1 MTEREHPAQQVAP
14 HEREA
19 LPGSAGLDSLS
30 QYPFTGLLDLNPDP
44 DLALDLHLG
53 QELDL
58 FPLGASPQPPDYA
71 NSGTNNYSLSDMHF
85 ESSLDLANHQGL
97 DFYHDDKSSTA
108 IYPSGACNFFPSSS
122 PRLLD
127 TTNLGFP
134 SSLTSS
140 SRTDGGTEL
149 FLPLSAGSISSR
161 NGGSNSLSASEPG
174 AIEAEVRVREG
185 LMQPEGVRLLLRCVA
200 SHTFDGDLALD
211 PGPDSHSSAHPL
223 LVTLTKLEHAAERQQ
238 ESRAGQ
244 GLFSLPP
251 PDATWD
257 LVPPR
262 RQCDA
267 LLDAYIKNFESVLRI
282 LHVSSFLQEYDR
294 LWSRPP
300 SQPNCADRTFLCR
313 LLLVLVLGSHVSLS
327 PGDLTEGDRALK
339 EQATRWL
346 ACARDLLKRQLAETG
361 RGHFETAQIMCLL
374 ALVRHTQKQRSLSG
388 PDCVFGDY
396 DQTRIGIQMR
406 LYKEPD
412 AAAWSPKDMEMR
424 RRLWCTMLELSL
436 QLCLDEELPPPIA
449 SDGYDCVPPSN
460 ILDDD
465 IDKGIVQAGLTP
477 STILGLLAKTQRLRL
492 RILHLITLPKTPKT
506 SEDLRQVAAEL
517 NETCHATSDTMRGF
531 VQPAPTEFQTKMLHM
546 FTWPFLVAAHS
557 LSGVDQGPCEPVSY
571 HSRRMR
577 MEVSTM
583 LLDLHFPGINQPV
596 SLTTSLDNA
605 GPGTSSASASH
616 ARGVIANDNP
626 PNSDVLVSSGVHLQP
641 SSALGGAESS
651 YTALLLHGSGQGHL
665 VRAQRRAT
673 ALLCLDLINELEAN
687 EFPTLNRPSQKQ
699 LRRLLQGAIHL
710 FESRMRC
717 AGAAHSVREFVVF
730 AAAASYIDTL
740 LANSGNKSSGGHK
753 GSFGSL
759 HDVTSQKLVTK
770 AVSESLTICAEVL
783 RQAKL

>member
-1 MTEREHPAQQVAP
+1 MTATERPAQQLTTD
-14 HEREA
+14 ERDA
-19 LPGSAGLDSLS
+19 LPGSARPGSLG
-30 QYPFTGLLDLNPDP
+30 QYPFTGFLDLNIDP
-44 DLALDLHLG
+44 DLALDLDMG
-53 QELDL
+53 PNLDV
-58 FPLGASPQPPDYA
+58 FPLDASPQPPDYA
-71 NSGTNNYSLSDMHF
+71 NIGTNNSSLSDMHF
-85 ESSLDLANHQGL
+85 EPSLDFANQSGFE
-97 DFYHDDKSSTA
+97 FYHDKSATA
-108 IYPSGACNFFPSSS
+108 VYPSGACNISPSSS
-122 PRLLD
+122 PLLMNI
-127 TTNLGFP
+127 TNLGFS

-140 SRTDGGTEL
+140 SRTDCGTDRVL
-149 FLPLSAGSISSR
+149 QLSASSASSR
-161 NGGSNSLSASEPG
+161 SRGSVSLSASEPST
-174 AIEAEVRVREG
+174 IEPEVRFREG

-200 SHTFDGDLALD
+200 SHAFDGDLALY
-211 PGPDSHSSAHPL
+211 PGMGSHSSAHPL

-238 ESRAGQ
+238 ESRAGL
-244 GLFSLPP
+244 GLFSLPL

-282 LHVSSFLQEYDR
+282 LHVPSFLQEYDR

-300 SQPNCADRTFLCR
+300 SQPSCADPTFLCR
-313 LLLVLVLGSHVSLS
+313 LLLVLVLGSYVSLS
-327 PGDLTEGDRALK
+327 PGDLTDGDRALK
-339 EQATRWL
+339 EQASRWL
-346 ACARDLLKRQLAETG
+346 ACARDLLKRQLATTG
-361 RGHFETAQIMCLL
+361 RGHFETAQIMCLI
-374 ALVRHTQKQRSLSG
+374 ALVCHTQKQRGLSG
-388 PDCVFGDY
+388 PDYVFGDY

-412 AAAWSPKDMEMR
+412 AAAWSAKDMEMR

-449 SDGYDCVPPSN
+449 SDGYDCEPPSN

-465 IDKGIVQAGLTP
+465 IDEGIVQAGLTP
-477 STILGLLAKTQRLRL
+477 STVLGLLAKTQRLRL
-492 RILHLITLPKTPKT
+492 RILHLITLPKAPKT

-517 NETCHATSDTMRGF
+517 NEACHATSDTMRSF

-546 FTWPFLVAAHS
+546 FTWPFLLAAHS
-557 LSGVDQGPCEPVSY
+557 LSGVDQGLVEPATY

-583 LLDLHFPGINQPV
+583 LLNLHFTPTNQLT

-605 GPGTSSASASH
+605 AAETSAVSASQ
-616 ARGVIANDNP
+616 ARGVIASDDP
-626 PNSDVLVSSGVHLQP
+626 PNSDVLVSSGKQMQP
-641 SSALGGAESS
+641 SSVLGGAKSS
-651 YTALLLHGSGQGHL
+651 YTALLLHSSGQGHL

-699 LRRLLQGAIHL
+699 LRLLLQSAIHL
-710 FESRMRC
+710 FETRMRC

-730 AAAASYIDTL
+730 AAAASYIDAL
-740 LANSGNKSSGGHK
+740 LVHGGNESAGGHR
-753 GSFGSL
+753 GSSARL
-759 HDVTSQKLVTK
+759 HDVTSQKLVAR
-770 AVSESLTICAEVL
+770 AVSESLNTCAQVL